1 MKHPDCRVLFY
12 MGGEEHE
19 VKITG
24 LGELEKKLKRLSDV
38 ARTDAKQEALYTS
51 SVLVQGDATLNAPVG
66 QYNDGRVGGNL
77 RSSIDYEVGTDNA
90 DIFATANYAEHVE
103 YGTKNMKSQPFLRPS
118 LDNNKSSIIKIFS
131 DTYAKYLKR

>member
-1 MKHPDCRVLFY
+1 M
-12 MGGEEHE
+12 
-19 VKITG
+19 KITG
-24 LGELEKKLKRLSDV
+24 MEELKKKMKQLSDV
-38 ARTDAKQEALYTS
+38 ARDDAKQEALYTS
-51 SVLVQGDATLNAPVG
+51 SVVVQGDATLNAPV
-66 QYNDGRVGGNL
+66 DTGNL

>member
-24 LGELEKKLKRLSDV
+24 MEELKKKMKQLSDV
-38 ARTDAKQEALYTS
+38 ARDDAKQEALYTS
-51 SVLVQGDATLNAPVG
+51 SVVVQGDATLNAPV
-66 QYNDGRVGGNL
+66 DTGNL
-77 RSSIDYEVGTDNA
+77 RSSIDYEVSSDDA
-90 DIFATANYAEHVE
+90 DIFTPVE
-103 YGTKNMKSQPFLRPS
+103 YAMKVEFNQPYLRPA
-118 LDNNKSSIIKIFS
+118 LDNNKSNIIKIFS

>member
-51 SVLVQGDATLNAPVG
+51 SILVQGDATLNAPV
-66 QYNDGRVGGNL
+66 DTGNL
-77 RSSIDYEVGTDNA
+77 RSSIDYEVSSDDA
-90 DIFATANYAEHVE
+90 DIFTPVE
-103 YGTKNMKSQPFLRPS
+103 YAMKVEFNQPYLRPA
-118 LDNNKSSIIKIFS
+118 LDNNRGNIVKLFADI
-131 DTYAKYLKR
+131 YAKHLKK